1 MENET
6 LNSEHRMPP
15 FAPVIISLFKG
26 VLTSAKTELWKLLVQ
41 YEPDIKKYFSVVGLE
56 VYIDPVEKFAFLKE
70 KDRFEEEEENYPRL
84 IEKRPISYHVTL
96 LCVLLRKRLLE
107 ADAAGGETRVIL
119 NRDQIIDMLKIF
131 LPESTNETRI
141 IANIDSY
148 INKIVDYG
156 FLRQLKSSEDQD
168 VYEINRVLIARV
180 RADELQY
187 IEGKLKEHAR
197 SIA

>member
-6 LNSEHRMPP
+6 LSSEHRMPP

-26 VLTSAKTELWKLLVQ
+26 VLTSAKTETWKLLVQ
-41 YEPDIKKYFSVVGLE
+41 YETDIKKYFSIVGLE
-56 VYIDPVEKFAFLKE
+56 VYIDHVEKFAFLKE
-70 KDRFEEEEENYPRL
+70 KDLFEEEEENYPRL

-119 NRDQIIDMLKIF
+119 NREQIIDMLKIF
-131 LPESTNETRI
+131 SPESTNETRI
-141 IANIDSY
+141 IAKIDSY
-148 INKIVDYG
+148 INKVVDYG

-168 VYEINRVLIARV
+168 VYEINRVLIARI